1 MVKTTRKIFSMQ
13 DFEEL
18 KIMNAKALIAEFI
31 GTFAL
36 IFVGVG
42 AICTNYIVR
51 GGITGTAVDLVAIAL
66 AHGLT
71 IAVMVSATA
80 AISGGHLN
88 PAVTFGAWL
97 TNKIDPKNAFGYVI
111 FQCLG
116 AIFAASLLKLAI
128 PSEVLQGVS
137 MGVPSLGQ
145 GETPLM
151 GLVME
156 FILTFFLVFVVF
168 GTAID
173 FRAPKMGGLFIGL
186 AVALDILA
194 GGPLS
199 GAAMNPARYLG
210 PAFAGGGLKYFWLY
224 WLGPLAGGAAAALL
238 YHHVLEDKREAQID
252 PARIEQ
258 PPSNIR

>member
-1 MVKTTRKIFSMQ
+1 
-13 DFEEL
+13 
-18 KIMNAKALIAEFI
+18 MNTKALIAEFI

-36 IFVGVG
+36 IFIGVG
-42 AICTNYIVR
+42 SIATNYIIR
-51 GGITGTAVDLVAIAL
+51 GGITGTAVDIAAIAL
-66 AHGLT
+66 AHGFI

-80 AISGGHLN
+80 AVSGGHLN

-97 TNKIDPKNAFGYVI
+97 TNKIDLKNAFGYVI

-116 AIFAASLLKLAI
+116 AIFAASLIKLAFPLEI
-128 PSEVLQGVS
+128 LQRVD
-137 MGVPSLGQ
+137 MGVPGLGK
-145 GETPLM
+145 GITPLN

-186 AVALDILA
+186 TVALDILA

-210 PAFAGGGLKYFWLY
+210 PALMGGGLNYFWLY

-238 YHHVLEDKREAQID
+238 YYHVLEDKRGAIIRSAE
-252 PARIEQ
+252 IEEIQ
-258 PPSNIR
+258 SSIR

>member
-1 MVKTTRKIFSMQ
+1 
-13 DFEEL
+13 
-18 KIMNAKALIAEFI
+18 MNSKALLAEFI

-42 AICTNYIVR
+42 AIASNYILDN
-51 GGITGTAVDLVAIAL
+51 GTSVDLLAIAL

-97 TNKIDPKNAFGYVI
+97 SQKINSKNALGYVI

-128 PSEVLQGVS
+128 PLEALQAVK
-137 MGVPSLGQ
+137 MGTPALGE
-145 GETPLM
+145 GINPFT
-151 GLVME
+151 GLLME
-156 FILTFFLVFVVF
+156 FVLTFFLVFVIF
-168 GTAID
+168 GTGID
-173 FRAPKMGGLFIGL
+173 ARAPKVGGLFIGL
-186 AVALDILA
+186 TVALDILV
-194 GGPLS
+194 GGPIT

-210 PAFAGGGLKYFWLY
+210 PALMGGGLQYFWLY

-238 YHHVLEDKREAQID
+238 YHHTLEERKKPTLRSAEW
-252 PARIEQ
+252 EES
-258 PPSNIR
+258 PSTF

>member
-1 MVKTTRKIFSMQ
+1 
-13 DFEEL
+13 
-18 KIMNAKALIAEFI
+18 MNSKALIAEFI

-42 AICTNYIVR
+42 SIATNYIVR
-51 GGITGTAVDLVAIAL
+51 GGITGTAVDLAAIAL
-66 AHGLT
+66 AHGFT

-80 AISGGHLN
+80 AVSGGHLN

-97 TNKIDPKNAFGYVI
+97 TNKIDPKNAVGYIVA
-111 FQCLG
+111 QCLG
-116 AIFAASLLKLAI
+116 SIFAASLLKLAI
-128 PSEVLQGVS
+128 PMDVLQAVS
-137 MGVPSLGQ
+137 MGTPDLGNA
-145 GETPLM
+145 ETPIM

-186 AVALDILA
+186 TVALDIIA

-210 PAFAGGGLKYFWLY
+210 PALMGGGLKYFWLY

-238 YHHVLEDKREAQID
+238 YHHVLEDKRGAIVQAAELKERQ
-252 PARIEQ
+252 PASR
-258 PPSNIR
+258 

>member
-1 MVKTTRKIFSMQ
+1 
-13 DFEEL
+13 
-18 KIMNAKALIAEFI
+18 MNSKALIAEFI

-42 AICTNYIVR
+42 AIATNYIVR
-51 GGITGTAVDLVAIAL
+51 GGVTGTQVDLVAIAL

-80 AISGGHLN
+80 AVSGGHLN

-97 TNKIDPKNAFGYVI
+97 TKKIDSRNAVGYIVV
-111 FQCLG
+111 QCLG

-128 PSEVLQGVS
+128 PLDVLQAVS
-137 MGVPSLGQ
+137 MGTPGLGK
-145 GETPLM
+145 GETPVM
-151 GLVME
+151 GLVLE

-168 GTAID
+168 GTAMD

-186 AVALDILA
+186 TVVLGILA

-210 PAFAGGGLKYFWLY
+210 PALMGGGLQYVWLY
-224 WLGPLAGGAAAALL
+224 CLGPLAGGAAAALV
-238 YHHVLEDKREAQID
+238 YHHVLEDKRGATVFRAGELEDRQSAS
-252 PARIEQ
+252 R
-258 PPSNIR
+258 

>member
-1 MVKTTRKIFSMQ
+1 
-13 DFEEL
+13 
-18 KIMNAKALIAEFI
+18 MNSKALIAEFI

-42 AICTNYIVR
+42 SIATNYIVR
-51 GGITGTAVDLVAIAL
+51 GGITGTAVDLAAIAL
-66 AHGLT
+66 AHGFT

-80 AISGGHLN
+80 AVSGGHLN

-97 TNKIDPKNAFGYVI
+97 TNKIDPKNAVGYIVA
-111 FQCLG
+111 QCLG
-116 AIFAASLLKLAI
+116 SIFAASLLKLAI
-128 PSEVLQGVS
+128 PMDVLQAVS
-137 MGVPSLGQ
+137 MGTPDLGNA
-145 GETPLM
+145 ETPIM

-186 AVALDILA
+186 TVALDILA

-210 PAFAGGGLKYFWLY
+210 PALMGGGLKYFWLY

-238 YHHVLEDKREAQID
+238 YHHVLEDKRGAIVQAAELKERQ
-252 PARIEQ
+252 PASR
-258 PPSNIR
+258 

>member
-1 MVKTTRKIFSMQ
+1 
-13 DFEEL
+13 
-18 KIMNAKALIAEFI
+18 MNSKALIAEFI

-42 AICTNYIVR
+42 SIATNYIVR
-51 GGITGTAVDLVAIAL
+51 GGITGTAVDLAAIAL
-66 AHGLT
+66 AHGFT

-80 AISGGHLN
+80 AVSGGHLN

-97 TNKIDPKNAFGYVI
+97 TNKIDPKNAVGYIVA
-111 FQCLG
+111 QCLG

-128 PSEVLQGVS
+128 PIDVLQAVS
-137 MGVPSLGQ
+137 MGTPDLGNA
-145 GETPLM
+145 ETPIM

-186 AVALDILA
+186 TVALDIIA

-210 PAFAGGGLKYFWLY
+210 PALMGGGLKYFWLY
-224 WLGPLAGGAAAALL
+224 WLGPLAGGAADALL
-238 YHHVLEDKREAQID
+238 YHHVLEDKRGAIVQAAELKERQ
-252 PARIEQ
+252 PASR
-258 PPSNIR
+258 